1 MDSIMNQKKFQY
13 LDHLTRH
20 LEQNNERIRIEKETL
35 RKMEMSFNQI
45 KPKFKDALELQLKS
59 IEN

>member
-1 MDSIMNQKKFQY
+1 MDIIMNQKKFQY

-20 LEQNNERIRIEKETL
+20 LEQNNERILIEKETL
-35 RKMEMSFNQI
+35 RKMEISFNQI